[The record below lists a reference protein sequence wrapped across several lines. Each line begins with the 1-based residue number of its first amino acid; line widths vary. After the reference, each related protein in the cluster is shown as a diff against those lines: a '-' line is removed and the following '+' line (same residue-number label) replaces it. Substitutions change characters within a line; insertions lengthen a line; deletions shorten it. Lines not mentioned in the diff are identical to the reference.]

1 MYVLTEVYNRDIT
14 SYSVANL
21 KDGAIDVYHLL
32 ESEYGSHPF
41 TEDLTEQ
48 LERLDFENEVS
59 FEIQGE
65 NAGFSVYKLENYQ
78 RVVAWCSNDGLD
90 WDASVELVSPY

>member
-32 ESEYGSHPF
+32 ESAYGSHPF

-48 LERLDFENEVS
+48 LENLDFENEVS
-59 FEIQGE
+59 FEIQGD